1 MATTPDRRSS
11 FSIITKGYDESLR
24 RQETPTALTPYVKRS
39 TDDGC
44 HCRRKNILQVFRKLK
59 GLQDYQQ
66 DILHIRY
73 FPIYEEYQRR
83 SLFYAIVFHFS
94 RFVVTVG
101 SITVPALLSI
111 KFSGINYEWITWSIS
126 LAVTIF
132 NGILT
137 LFKIDKKYYFLHTTK
152 SLLES
157 EGWQYA
163 SLGGKYSRPHEE
175 GMLNSHE
182 HQFIYFALA
191 VEKIKMRQVEEEYYK
206 AQESVGTPAAP
217 VATKAS
223 TNSVTNS
230 SAMNELY
237 SSSLIRSSGASPT
250 QQTDEMKQ
258 WMAQIIEETARTKIQ
273 NPSQPSPNH
282 NSV

>member
-1 MATTPDRRSS
+1 MATSPDRRSS
-11 FSIITKGYDESLR
+11 FSIITKGYESPD
-24 RQETPTALTPYVKRS
+24 RQETPPALVPYVKKPTAYS
-39 TDDGC
+39 PAYSC
-44 HCRRKNILQVFRKLK
+44 VCRKKNILQVFRKLQ
-59 GLQDYQQ
+59 GLKDYQQ

-73 FPIYEEYQRR
+73 FPLYQEYQRR

-94 RFVVTVG
+94 RFIVTVG

-111 KFSGINYEWITWSIS
+111 KFSGISYEWITWSIS

-163 SLGGKYSRPHEE
+163 SLGGKYAKAHEE
-175 GMLNSHE
+175 GATNSHE
-182 HQFIYFALA
+182 HQFMYFALA

-206 AQESVGTPAAP
+206 AQDSVGSPAAP
-217 VATKAS
+217 APKGPTAS
-223 TNSVTNS
+223 NS
-230 SAMNELY
+230 SNMNEFY
-237 SSSLIRSSGASPT
+237 SSSLLRSSGASPT

-258 WMAQIIEETARTKIQ
+258 WVAQIVEETARAKAQ
-273 NPSQPSPNH
+273 NQNLNTASTSY
-282 NSV
+282 

>member
-1 MATTPDRRSS
+1 MTTTPDRRSS
-11 FSIITKGYDESLR
+11 FSIITKGYDDSSLKH
-24 RQETPTALTPYVKRS
+24 QETPVELAPYIKKPIVESNR
-39 TDDGC
+39 
-44 HCRRKNILQVFRKLK
+44 CRRKNILQVFKKLR

-73 FPIYEEYQRR
+73 FPLYKEYYRR

-163 SLGGKYSRPHEE
+163 SLGGKYSKPHEE
-175 GMLNSHE
+175 GVANSHE

-206 AQESVGTPAAP
+206 AQDSVGAPAASAP
-217 VATKAS
+217 SKSSAPAAV
-223 TNSVTNS
+223 

-237 SSSLIRSSGASPT
+237 SSSLLRSSGGSPT
-250 QQTDEMKQ
+250 QQQTDEMKQ
-258 WMAQIIEETARTKIQ
+258 WVAQIVAETARAKAEQEQLQQGSRIY
-273 NPSQPSPNH
+273 
-282 NSV
+282 

>member
-1 MATTPDRRSS
+1 MTTTPDRRSS
-11 FSIITKGYDESLR
+11 FSIVTKGYDDR
-24 RQETPTALTPYVKRS
+24 HFYHQTPTALVPYIKRS
-39 TDDGC
+39 RGSC
-44 HCRRKNILQVFRKLK
+44 SANCRPKNILQVFEKLE

-73 FPIYEEYQRR
+73 FPLYKEYQRR
-83 SLFYAIVFHFS
+83 SRFYAIVFHVS
-94 RFVVTVG
+94 RFIVTVG

-163 SLGGKYSRPHEE
+163 SLGGKYAKAHEE
-175 GMLNSHE
+175 HVTNSHE
-182 HQFIYFALA
+182 HQFVYFAMA

-206 AQESVGTPAAP
+206 AQESVGAPAASQP
-217 VATKAS
+217 KGS
-223 TNSVTNS
+223 TGS
-230 SAMNELY
+230 SGTSTGTAMNDLY
-237 SSSLIRSSGASPT
+237 NSALLRSSGASPT
-250 QQTDEMKQ
+250 RQTDEMKQ
-258 WMAQIIEETARTKIQ
+258 WVAQIVEETAKAKSKAQSSIGSR
-273 NPSQPSPNH
+273 SY
-282 NSV
+282 